1 MVDSQGNKKILKIT
15 TKKTFSFKGNFVNS
29 PGWNYS
35 VARIVFSKNIR
46 IEACS
51 TVKVF
56 GEHSLSIESLE
67 GDIVI
72 GSFIDLS
79 CTVTVLGGKCV
90 GGYMPIDKP
99 RNWSSAIIPGR
110 LIKSVDLHTSQH
122 FPFSCGKPKP
132 NYGLWVLENQSN
144 LHMISKQG

>member
-15 TKKTFSFKGNFVNS
+15 SKKTFSFKGNFVNS

-72 GSFIDLS
+72 GSLIDLS

-122 FPFSCGKPKP
+122 FPFSCGKPKSK
-132 NYGLWVLENQSN
+132 YGLWVLENQSN
-144 LHMISKQG
+144 LHMVS